1 MSTLMR
7 HMMTNAKRR
16 SMRPTPHRR
25 SLDIELGE
33 DDVGDRRR
41 RGTLAPRSQLT
52 TLLLVLGRI
61 LNIKLI
67 VVGKPYCCLLLVL
80 NINNNNFS

>member
-1 MSTLMR
+1 MTCAGLSGRAGFVRGGRQDQLTSPFFSTSQHYVR
-7 HMMTNAKRR
+7 
-16 SMRPTPHRR
+16 
-25 SLDIELGE
+25 
-33 DDVGDRRR
+33 
-41 RGTLAPRSQLT
+41 RSQLT

>member
-1 MSTLMR
+1 MS
-7 HMMTNAKRR
+7 KRVI
-16 SMRPTPHRR
+16 RR
-25 SLDIELGE
+25 Y
-33 DDVGDRRR
+33 VH
-41 RGTLAPRSQLT
+41 RSQLT